1 MNRHIL
7 FHLQVIL
14 LVFTSLG
21 SVKAQTVIPEFEWYQ
36 ITSRIDSGVFSVV
49 AWSPDS
55 HYIATGNTSSDEGIL
70 LIFDVEQQSLEAT
83 VDLAVQGRYF
93 FIKAIDWSQDGKY
106 IAVAVDSTLVIVD
119 VATRS
124 ILQSRS
130 DLGVGGFPHLK
141 WIEGSR
147 KVALLDNLGFIYIY
161 DVSENRVAKSI
172 EIGPDMGA
180 GETYVYNS
188 FDWDEKRDWF
198 AVPLL
203 GSSSIAFWDGEGN
216 LISDLVRSN
225 PDNYNWLES
234 KCLTSDL
241 PVEFLGVNSDLH
253 RLLWSHDGN
262 HLAITI
268 SGGLVLCTF
277 TPDGTS
283 FQSRRLPYA
292 PNPDYNPNQVYS
304 SPIRDYSS
312 AIVWSNDDRWLFGSL
327 LGFGMGVYD
336 ANEDFALVG
345 VIGENICGISDMSWS
360 PDGQMLAIRNEGLWI
375 GSIEDNDN
383 H

>member
-1 MNRHIL
+1 MNRHPL
-7 FHLQVIL
+7 LYLLASV
-14 LVFTSLG
+14 LVFTLLG
-21 SVKAQTVIPEFEWYQ
+21 SVKAQTTIPEFEWHQ
-36 ITSRIDSGVFSVV
+36 ITSRVDSGVFSVV

-55 HYIATGNTSSDEGIL
+55 HYIATGNTSSDEGSL

-83 VDLAVQGRYF
+83 VDLAVQGRYL

-106 IAVAVDSTLVIVD
+106 IAVTADSTLVIVD
-119 VATRS
+119 VATSS
-124 ILQSRS
+124 ILQSHS
-130 DLGVGGFPHLK
+130 DLSVGGFPRLK

-161 DVSENRVAKSI
+161 DVPENRVVKSI
-172 EIGPDMGA
+172 EIGPDNWA
-180 GETYVYNS
+180 GETDVYNS
-188 FDWDEKRDWF
+188 FDWDEKRNWF

-253 RLLWSHDGN
+253 RLLWSNNGN
-262 HLAITI
+262 HLAIAF
-268 SGGLVLCTF
+268 SESLRLCTF
-277 TPDGTS
+277 TSDGTS
-283 FQSRRLPYA
+283 VQSRRLPYV

-312 AIVWSNDDRWLFGSL
+312 AIAWSNDDRWLFGSL
-327 LGFGMGVYD
+327 LGCGMGVYN

-345 VIGENICGISDMSWS
+345 VIAESICGMSDMSWS
-360 PDGQMLAIRNEGLWI
+360 PDGKRLAIRNEGLWI
-375 GSIEDNDN
+375 GRWT